1 MMKFAKTVLA
11 VAALGFG
18 VAACSSG
25 NGGDV
30 RLDPQPPVNG
40 STGAPKSFVQIERLS
55 RPAVKEVFERFV
67 DHQISNASEPYNDP
81 TLKSAIHDVT
91 VALGRSEQT
100 AGVLQAVLYPDQY
113 TVDLSQIGGAAYLG
127 TETGGA
133 TSSTKS
139 KFGGRDIND
148 NVIDISLGALFGNT
162 VSALGLAPDDGKE
175 NNCLTTQ
182 HVAVASRQGNTG
194 TFPYLSNPY

>member
-1 MMKFAKTVLA
+1 MMKFAKTVLT

-18 VAACSSG
+18 VAACSS
-25 NGGDV
+25 NNDTV
-30 RLDPQPPVNG
+30 RLTPQPPIGGPV
-40 STGAPKSFVQIERLS
+40 SYTQIERLS

-91 VALGRSEQT
+91 AALGRSEAT
-100 AGVLQAVLYPDQY
+100 ANTLQAVLYPDQY
-113 TVDLSQIGGAAYLG
+113 LVDLSQVGPASYLG

-133 TSSTKS
+133 TNSAKST
-139 KFGGRDIND
+139 FGGRNIND

-175 NNCLTTQ
+175 NNCLKTE
-182 HVAVASRQGNTG
+182 HVPTASRQSNTG
-194 TFPYLSNPY
+194 TFPYLANPY